1 MGKDRK
7 TKKDKIDDDDTM
19 VQDMD
24 SLTITDKG
32 PKKKMDAVGDGLNDD
47 MPARKGKAKKG
58 ANRLDESDDDE
69 PAKPAKGAASK
80 KAKGKKGRGD
90 DESDGEGED
99 AKVAAVSKKGA
110 KGKRLDDSDDDEEAA
125 KPAPKAKKGKKKQ
138 AEESDDEAEPVK
150 PAPKGKKAKGKKGA
164 DDSDEDE
171 EYAKPAKGK
180 KGKKKGDDSDDDE
193 EPVKLAKGKKGK
205 KKGGDESDEDEDD
218 AKPGKGKKGRRKGEE
233 SDEDEEPAKPAKG
246 KKGKK
251 KAGDESDDEE
261 EVKPAKGKK
270 GKKAAAG
277 DESDEEWE
285 AKLPAKAKKGKK
297 GAEDSD
303 EEEEDRLLVSKRKQ
317 KKGKG
322 LPDDSGEDDDEMPTA
337 PAISKKK
344 KNKKQKDSDDEDVPR
359 APKKKMGGFALLDIG
374 DDDDDDAKD
383 VDSAKEEAVEEQEEK
398 VVKEEKKE
406 KKKKE
411 KKKKKNQ
418 DDDEL
423 EKMLEELTL
432 EIEGK
437 KPPPTKE
444 SLAAAAAQAGEEAEA
459 KEAAA
464 GKKKKKKEKQA
475 AAAAAA
481 AAQEELAEA
490 VEGPKDDG
498 TAPAPPASA
507 AAETKKSKKKK
518 KDAAKKE
525 TEAAAAV
532 SSKETTPAPADGEE
546 TAAPAEGAEGAD
558 EEGGEGKKKK
568 KKKDED
574 DKKKVKKPGSKQIA
588 AIQEHLR
595 KLKEEEEK
603 RKQEEEERIK
613 AEEEAE
619 RLREEKLKQEQER
632 KERKKQKEKER
643 RERAKA
649 EGRLL
654 TKAQKTARA
663 RMEATLKALKEQGI
677 EVPQIGEKKE
687 KTTRAMDRRRN
698 QRKKPEEEEK
708 KADESVPQVQLEIL
722 GPDSKAA
729 TEPEKETSPVE
740 APVEEEEDDVKD
752 AWDETSSEEE
762 DDEEVLEAKVK
773 GDFKVQVKTEAHKK
787 PQPAK
792 KAQPAKK
799 KQEESSSSE
808 SDDDESDSD
817 ESSDD
822 ESSDS
827 EDDKSHSKEK
837 VIARLQKQREEAEKK
852 RSVDNLRSPVICV
865 LGHVDT
871 GKTKILDTIRH
882 THVQDS
888 EAGGITQQIGATM
901 VPLDA
906 IKEQCK
912 MVKEFT
918 NKPLNIPGLL
928 IIDTPGHESFSNL
941 RSRGSSLCDMA
952 ILVVDLMHGLEPQTI
967 ESLNML
973 RSRKTPFVVALNKVD
988 RLYDWK
994 GNRNKDIT
1002 DVLKAQSRNTRL
1014 EFEERT
1020 REVILQFA
1028 EQGLNAALFHEN
1040 KDQKTFVSLV
1050 PTSALSGDGM
1060 GNLISL
1066 IVDLTQ
1072 TMMAKRIAFS
1082 EELQATVL
1090 EVKAIPGLGTT
1101 IDVILVNGTL
1111 REGDTMVLAGH
1122 EGPFTTPIRSL
1133 LMPQPLKELRVKN
1146 PYQEY
1151 KEVKGAQG
1159 VKIAAK
1165 DLDKAIAGLQ
1175 VLVAHHPDEI
1185 EVLKEE
1191 VARALKEVM
1200 SGFKLSERGVYVQAS
1215 TLGSLEALL
1224 EFLRVSKI
1232 SYSGIRIGPV
1242 VKKDVMKAS
1251 IMLEHDA
1258 QYAVILA
1265 FDVKVERDAQELAD
1279 SLGVKIFQADI
1290 IYHLFDK
1297 FTAYREELRQK
1308 KREEFKSIAVF
1319 PCKLRILPQFVFNSR
1334 DPIVVGVS
1342 VEAGIVKEGTPL
1354 CVPSKE
1360 FLDIGIVTTIEVNHK
1375 PIETARKGQEV
1386 CIKIEPLGGEAPKMY
1401 GRHFDH
1407 TDFLV
1412 SKISRQSIDACKE
1425 HFRDDLIKTDW
1436 QLMVELKKLFQ
1447 IL

>member
-1 MGKDRK
+1 MEGL
-7 TKKDKIDDDDTM
+7 
-19 VQDMD
+19 
-24 SLTITDKG
+24 SITDKAG
-32 PKKKMDAVGDGLNDD
+32 AKKKADTMGDGPNEDV
-47 MPARKGKAKKG
+47 PTRKGKAKKG
-58 ANRLDESDDDE
+58 ANRVEDSDDDE
-69 PAKPAKGAASK
+69 PAKPAKGAAGK

-90 DESDGEGED
+90 DESDEDAED
-99 AKVAAVSKKGA
+99 AKPTTKKGK
-110 KGKRLDDSDDDEEAA
+110 KGKRGDDSDEEEEVA
-125 KPAPKAKKGKKKQ
+125 KPAAKAKKGKKKG
-138 AEESDDEAEPVK
+138 AEESDDEAEVVK
-150 PAPKGKKAKGKKGA
+150 PAAKGKKGR
-164 DDSDEDE
+164 
-171 EYAKPAKGK
+171 K
-180 KGKKKGDDSDDDE
+180 KGGDESEEDE
-193 EPVKLAKGKKGK
+193 EPVKPAAKGKKGK
-205 KKGGDESDEDEDD
+205 KKGGDESDE
-218 AKPGKGKKGRRKGEE
+218 EE
-233 SDEDEEPAKPAKG
+233 EEAKPAKG

-251 KAGDESDDEE
+251 KGGDESDDEE
-261 EVKPAKGKK
+261 EEAKPAKGKK
-270 GKKAAAG
+270 GKKKGG
-277 DESDEEWE
+277 DESDDEDEVKPAAKGKKGKKAVAEESDDEAE
-285 AKLPAKAKKGKK
+285 AKQPAKAKKGKK
-297 GAEDSD
+297 KGGDESD
-303 EEEEDRLLVSKRKQ
+303 GEEEVEEKQLVSRRKQ
-317 KKGKG
+317 KKGKVMF
-322 LPDDSGEDDDEMPTA
+322 DESGEEDDEMLAA
-337 PAISKKK
+337 PALAKNK
-344 KNKKQKDSDDEDVPR
+344 KNKKQKDSDDEHVPA
-359 APKKKMGGFALLDIG
+359 APKKKMGGFALLDDG
-374 DDDDDDAKD
+374 DDEDDDDGTKD
-383 VDSAKEEAVEEQEEK
+383 VDSAKEDVEEPEK

-444 SLAAAAAQAGEEAEA
+444 SLAAAAAAAAPTAEEAEA
-459 KEAAA
+459 KEAAVS
-464 GKKKKKKEKQA
+464 KKKKKKDKK
-475 AAAAAA
+475 A
-481 AAQEELAEA
+481 AAQDEAPPEGAEEA
-490 VEGPKDDG
+490 KDKEE
-498 TAPAPPASA
+498 TAAPAAA
-507 AAETKKSKKKK
+507 AAETKKAKKKK

-525 TEAAAAV
+525 AEAPAV
-532 SSKETTPAPADGEE
+532 PSKEATPAPAEGEE
-546 TAAPAEGAEGAD
+546 PAPAEGAEGAE

-568 KKKDED
+568 KKKEED
-574 DKKKVKKPGSKQIA
+574 DKKKLKKPGSKQIA

-595 KLKEEEEK
+595 KIKEEEEK
-603 RKQEEEERIK
+603 RKKEEEERIK

-687 KTTRAMDRRRN
+687 KVARMDRRRN
-698 QRKKPEEEEK
+698 QRLNKKPNEEAGEAEK
-708 KADESVPQVQLEIL
+708 KAETIPQVQLEIL
-722 GPDSKAA
+722 GPDGTAPSEQNELQKEMSP
-729 TEPEKETSPVE
+729 TEVP
-740 APVEEEEDDVKD
+740 EEEEDDVKD
-752 AWDETSSEEE
+752 AWDATSSSEEE
-762 DDEEVLEAKVK
+762 EEDEEEVSEAKMK
-773 GDFKVQVKTEAHKK
+773 ADAKPETKTAAPKK
-787 PQPAK
+787 PAPAK
-792 KAQPAKK
+792 KAETAKK
-799 KQEESSSSE
+799 RQESSSSE
-808 SDDDESDSD
+808 SEDEDSESDDSSE
-817 ESSDD
+817 ES
-822 ESSDS
+822 SSDS

-837 VIARLQKQREEAEKK
+837 VMARLQRQREEAEKK

-912 MVKEFT
+912 MAKEFA
-918 NKPLNIPGLL
+918 NKPLKIPGLL

-1020 REVILQFA
+1020 REVVLQFA

-1040 KDQKTFVSLV
+1040 KDQRTFISLV

-1072 TMMAKRIAFS
+1072 NMMAKRIAFS

-1133 LMPQPLKELRVKN
+1133 LMPQPMKELRVKN

-1151 KEVKGAQG
+1151 KEVRGAQG

-1175 VLVAHHPDEI
+1175 VLVAHHPDEV

-1200 SGFKLSERGVYVQAS
+1200 SGFRLSERGVYVQAS

-1258 QYAVILA
+1258 QFAVILA
-1265 FDVKVERDAQELAD
+1265 FDVKIERDAQELAD

-1308 KREEFKSIAVF
+1308 KREEFKSVAVF

-1342 VEAGIVKEGTPL
+1342 IEAGVVKEGTPL

-1375 PIETARKGQEV
+1375 QIESARKGQEV

-1412 SKISRQSIDACKE
+1412 SKISRASIDACKE

>member
-7 TKKDKIDDDDTM
+7 TKKDKLDDDDTL
-19 VQDMD
+19 VQDLD

-32 PKKKMDAVGDGLNDD
+32 GAKKKVDTSGDGLDDD

-58 ANRLDESDDDE
+58 ANKLNDSDDDE
-69 PAKPAKGAASK
+69 PAKPAKGPTSK

-90 DESDGEGED
+90 D
-99 AKVAAVSKKGA
+99 
-110 KGKRLDDSDDDEEAA
+110 DSEEEEEVV
-125 KPAPKAKKGKKKQ
+125 KPAGKAKKGKKKM
-138 AEESDDEAEPVK
+138 AEDSDDEVEPVK
-150 PAPKGKKAKGKKGA
+150 PAQKGKKGR
-164 DDSDEDE
+164 
-171 EYAKPAKGK
+171 
-180 KGKKKGDDSDDDE
+180 
-193 EPVKLAKGKKGK
+193 
-205 KKGGDESDEDEDD
+205 KKGGDESDEDEEI
-218 AKPGKGKKGRRKGEE
+218 AKPAKEKKGKKKGDD
-233 SDEDEEPAKPAKG
+233 SEDDDEPAKPAKG
-246 KKGKK
+246 KKGRKKGGDDSNDENEEESKPAKGKKGRKKGDESDENEEDAKPTAKAKKGKK
-251 KAGDESDDEE
+251 KAGDESDDEDD
-261 EVKPAKGKK
+261 VKLAKGKK
-270 GKKAAAG
+270 GKKTAAG
-277 DESDEEWE
+277 DESDEEEE
-285 AKLPAKAKKGKK
+285 ARQPVTKGKKGKK
-297 GAEDSD
+297 KAGDESED
-303 EEEEDRLLVSKRKQ
+303 EEADKPLFSKRKQ
-317 KKGKG
+317 KKGRG
-322 LPDDSGEDDDEMPTA
+322 LLDESGDEDDEMPTA
-337 PAISKKK
+337 PALSKKK
-344 KNKKQKDSDDEDVPR
+344 KNKKQKDSDDEDVPK
-359 APKKKMGGFALLDIG
+359 APKKKMGGFALLDVG
-374 DDDDDDAKD
+374 DDDDDVED
-383 VDSAKEEAVEEQEEK
+383 VDSAKEDVEEQEEK

-444 SLAAAAAQAGEEAEA
+444 SLAAAAAGQEGEEGEA
-459 KEAAA
+459 KEAMT
-464 GKKKKKKEKQA
+464 GKKKKKKDKK
-475 AAAAAA
+475 A
-481 AAQEELAEA
+481 AAQDEPLEGAEEAKELKDEA
-490 VEGPKDDG
+490 A
-498 TAPAPPASA
+498 APA
-507 AAETKKSKKKK
+507 AESKKAKKKK

-525 TEAAAAV
+525 AEATPTV
-532 SSKETTPAPADGEE
+532 PSKETTPVPAAGEE
-546 TAAPAEGAEGAD
+546 PAPAEGAEGA
-558 EEGGEGKKKK
+558 EEEAGDGKKKK

-574 DKKKVKKPGSKQIA
+574 DKKKQKKPGSKQIA

-595 KLKEEEEK
+595 KLKEEEER
-603 RKQEEEERIK
+603 RKQEEEEKIK

-654 TKAQKTARA
+654 TKAQKMARA
-663 RMEATLKALKEQGI
+663 RMEATLKTLKEQGI

-687 KTTRAMDRRRN
+687 KTSRTMDRRNRN

-708 KADESVPQVQLEIL
+708 KVDETVPQVQLEIL
-722 GPDSKAA
+722 GPDTTAA
-729 TEPEKETSPVE
+729 TEQNEQQKEMSPTEPPPEEKE
-740 APVEEEEDDVKD
+740 DVKD

-762 DDEEVLEAKVK
+762 DDEEETIEEKMK
-773 GDFKVQVKTEAHKK
+773 MDIKVQVKTEAPKK
-787 PQPAK
+787 AVAQKKAPQPAK
-792 KAQPAKK
+792 KRN
-799 KQEESSSSE
+799 ESSSSE
-808 SDDDESDSD
+808 SDDDESSSE
-817 ESSDD
+817 ESSDED
-822 ESSDS
+822 SSES

-837 VIARLQKQREEAEKK
+837 VIARLRKLREEAEKK
-852 RSVDNLRSPVICV
+852 RTVDNLRSPVICV

-912 MVKEFT
+912 MVKEFS
-918 NKPLNIPGLL
+918 NKALKIPGLL

-1020 REVILQFA
+1020 REVVLQFA

-1040 KDQKTFVSLV
+1040 KDLKSFVSLV

-1072 TMMAKRIAFS
+1072 NMMAKRIAFS

-1175 VLVAHHPDEI
+1175 VLVAKHPDEV

-1200 SGFKLSERGVYVQAS
+1200 SGFKLAERGVYVQAS

-1232 SYSGIRIGPV
+1232 PYSGIRIGPV

-1251 IMLEHDA
+1251 IMLEHDN

-1265 FDVKVERDAQELAD
+1265 FDVKIERDAQELAD

-1297 FTAYREELRQK
+1297 FTAHREELRQK
-1308 KREEFKSIAVF
+1308 KREEFKSVAVF
-1319 PCKLRILPQFVFNSR
+1319 PCRLRILPQFVFNSR

-1342 VEAGIVKEGTPL
+1342 VEAGVVKEGTPL

-1375 PIETARKGQEV
+1375 TIESARKGQEV

-1412 SKISRQSIDACKE
+1412 SKISRASIDACKE
-1425 HFRDDLIKTDW
+1425 YFRDDLVKTDW